1 MVGPDARV
9 DCEPGQ
15 VRKEAAISMFSPVPS
30 VARPWARRIA
40 PASLFGGESK
50 LPQVVGDFYL
60 VKFSSAMARIRF
72 RKHSGQ

>member
-1 MVGPDARV
+1 
-9 DCEPGQ
+9 
-15 VRKEAAISMFSPVPS
+15 
-30 VARPWARRIA
+30 
-40 PASLFGGESK
+40 